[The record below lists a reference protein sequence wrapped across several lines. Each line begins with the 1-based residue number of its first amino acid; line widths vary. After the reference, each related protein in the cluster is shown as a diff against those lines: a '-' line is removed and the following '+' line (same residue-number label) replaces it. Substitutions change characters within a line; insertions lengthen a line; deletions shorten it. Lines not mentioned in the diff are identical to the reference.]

1 MTICLSVSAMHAH
14 THTQCIHARVCNLPA
29 CYIICVPVVLR
40 DARFM
45 WGKQPLCVC
54 VSGSMCF
61 CVCVYMCVCFSCAS
75 CSASPLIPHSA
86 RPKHPCYI
94 IIVSF
99 TVVKPWDGS
108 SNWKQVSGR
117 QRSTKCLCAGVTF
130 KYFSD
135 SVFLLNCGQRGFEA
149 CTIAIKLPGC
159 AIICWSGSFML
170 FPFFAIYIY
179 IYIILQKWILILNM
193 VQSFN

>member
-1 MTICLSVSAMHAH
+1 MHGLCEASSRCVCACL
-14 THTQCIHARVCNLPA
+14 
-29 CYIICVPVVLR
+29 
-40 DARFM
+40 D
-45 WGKQPLCVC
+45 LCV
-54 VSGSMCF
+54 S
-61 CVCVYMCVCFSCAS
+61 VCAYICVCFSCAS

-117 QRSTKCLCAGVTF
+117 QRSAKCLCAGVTF

-135 SVFLLNCGQRGFEA
+135 SVFLLNCGQRSFEA
-149 CTIAIKLPGC
+149 CAIAIKLPGC

-170 FPFFAIYIY
+170 FPFLLYIY
-179 IYIILQKWILILNM
+179 IYNITKVDSHIKHGPKFQLMRSVDVQLIAATHKLRLQTALL
-193 VQSFN
+193 VC